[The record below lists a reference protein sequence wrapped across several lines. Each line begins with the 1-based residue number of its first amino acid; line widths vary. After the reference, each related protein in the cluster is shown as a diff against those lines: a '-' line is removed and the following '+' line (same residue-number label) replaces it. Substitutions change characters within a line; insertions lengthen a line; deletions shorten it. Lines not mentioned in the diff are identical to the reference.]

1 MKKITSRF
9 ASVLTRTL
17 TAALILN
24 LLTGC
29 SMAGS
34 QGASASQNASKSQNA
49 SESQDASA
57 SAKTDAASDAKD
69 SASDASAS
77 GAAVSGTSAD
87 SAENGISIRFSND
100 GITAANDSGL
110 SIDGTSLT
118 ITAAGTYL
126 LSGSCEDGS
135 VKVQKGTTGVVL
147 VLDGLTLSSQ
157 TTAPL
162 ICAKSTE
169 VTIEAAAGTVNTL
182 SDTEANN
189 DGSEDSNT
197 ENAVIKCKD
206 GSQVVLCGTGELIL
220 RANGKNG
227 IKSGASTETE
237 GDASLTIREL
247 TLTIDAPVNDA
258 VNAESILNVESGTLE
273 ISAGDDALHSD
284 GELNIGADGTDGPS
298 ISITSC
304 YEGLE
309 GTVVNIFSGD
319 IDLQSTDDC
328 INAANSDQPNGDFQI
343 NITGGSITASTSN
356 GDGFDSNGDL
366 IISGGSVAVWT
377 ANAADNEPLDADG
390 TVTISGGT
398 VLAAGESSGMGIHL
412 EASQPCVIF
421 SGDSSEGGGFRQ
433 TALLTNGS
441 SFSILSDDQTTLYSA
456 EAMCSASYIIFSSP
470 DLTESASCTLPPK
483 IRKQQAPHSPDPFP
497 PEWDEEAASRALEI
511 SKKLTAKGLR
521 ENVRRAILP
530 PGKGTDSSLA
540 TILPQGKTMNSPKE
554 IPQPKKEMNSPTAPK
569 PIRQLQNDRKSG
581 WNPKTRVE
589 AIVLL
594 PPLFHHYGKMPLVI
608 ITKRAA
614 AFRQLLSDIRFSIA
628 FCDSTLKLYL
638 YASYAINHQ

>member
-1 MKKITSRF
+1 MKKINDRF

-17 TAALILN
+17 AAALILN

-29 SMAGS
+29 SMSGS
-34 QGASASQNASKSQNA
+34 QGASASR
-49 SESQDASA
+49 DASGA
-57 SAKTDAASDAKD
+57 AKTDSASDAED

-77 GAAVSGTSAD
+77 GSAASGAAED
-87 SAENGISIRFSND
+87 SAKDGVSISFSND
-100 GITAANDSGL
+100 GITAADSSGL

-118 ITAAGTYL
+118 ITASGTYL

-157 TTAPL
+157 TTAPI

-189 DGSEDSNT
+189 DGSDNSNTEANNDGSDDSNT
-197 ENAVIKCKD
+197 KANNDGSDDSNTENNNADGSDSETVTTNDASTNSAAENAVIKCKD

-247 TLTIDAPVNDA
+247 TLTIDVPVNDA

-284 GELNIGADGTDGPS
+284 GELNIGVDGTDGPS

-328 INAANSDQPNGDFQI
+328 INAADSDQPNGDFQI
-343 NITGGSITASTSN
+343 NITGGKITASASD

-366 IISGGSVAVWT
+366 TISGGSVAVWT

-433 TALLTNGS
+433 TALLTKGS
-441 SFSILSDDQTTLYSA
+441 SFSILSDDQATLYSA

-470 DLTESASCTLPPK
+470 DLTESASCSLSSGDTETTSSAQSGSISTGMGGKGGFKGFGDFKGSDGQRPEGERPEGNPPSGEGNG
-483 IRKQQAPHSPDPFP
+483 QQSGGNPPSGKSNEQPEGNPTAGDGNEQPEGNPTTGDGNEQPGDPQT
-497 PEWDEEAASRALEI
+497 DQT
-511 SKKLTAKGLR
+511 TAK
-521 ENVRRAILP
+521 
-530 PGKGTDSSLA
+530 
-540 TILPQGKTMNSPKE
+540 
-554 IPQPKKEMNSPTAPK
+554 
-569 PIRQLQNDRKSG
+569 
-581 WNPKTRVE
+581 
-589 AIVLL
+589 
-594 PPLFHHYGKMPLVI
+594 
-608 ITKRAA
+608 
-614 AFRQLLSDIRFSIA
+614 
-628 FCDSTLKLYL
+628 
-638 YASYAINHQ
+638 

>member
-1 MKKITSRF
+1 MKKITGRF

-17 TAALILN
+17 TVALILN

-29 SMAGS
+29 SMSGS

-87 SAENGISIRFSND
+87 SAEDGISICFSND
-100 GITAANDSGL
+100 GITAADGSGL

-135 VKVQKGTTGVVL
+135 VKVQKGTTGVAL

-182 SDTEANN
+182 SDTEAND
-189 DGSEDSNT
+189 DGSNDSNT
-197 ENAVIKCKD
+197 KNNNAEGNDSETESGNDASNNSTAENAVIKCKD

-220 RANGKNG
+220 QANGKNG
-227 IKSGASTETE
+227 IKSGASTEAE

-328 INAANSDQPNGDFQI
+328 INAADSDQPNGDFQI
-343 NITGGSITASTSN
+343 NITGGSITASASN

-421 SGDSSEGGGFRQ
+421 SGDSSESSGFRQ

-470 DLTESASCTLPPK
+470 DLTESGSCTLSSEDTETTSSAQSGSVSTGMG
-483 IRKQQAPHSPDPFP
+483 RRGGS
-497 PEWDEEAASRALEI
+497 
-511 SKKLTAKGLR
+511 KGLGDFKNIDGQR
-521 ENVRRAILP
+521 PEGKRPEGNPPSGEGNGQQPSGNPPSGENNEQP
-530 PGKGTDSSLA
+530 EGNPTTEEGNEQPD
-540 TILPQGKTMNSPKE
+540 SPKAD
-554 IPQPKKEMNSPTAPK
+554 QTTA
-569 PIRQLQNDRKSG
+569 
-581 WNPKTRVE
+581 E
-589 AIVLL
+589 
-594 PPLFHHYGKMPLVI
+594 
-608 ITKRAA
+608 
-614 AFRQLLSDIRFSIA
+614 
-628 FCDSTLKLYL
+628 
-638 YASYAINHQ
+638 

>member
-1 MKKITSRF
+1 MKKINGRF

-29 SMAGS
+29 SMSGS
-34 QGASASQNASKSQNA
+34 QGASASQNASKPQNA

-87 SAENGISIRFSND
+87 SAEDGISIRFSND
-100 GITAANDSGL
+100 GITAADDSGL

-126 LSGSCEDGS
+126 LSGNCEDGS

-157 TTAPL
+157 TTAPM
-162 ICAKSTE
+162 ICAKNTE
-169 VTIEAAAGTVNTL
+169 VTIEAAAETVNTL

-189 DGSEDSNT
+189 DGSNDSNT
-197 ENAVIKCKD
+197 ENNNAEGNDSETESGNDASSNSTAENAVIKCKD

-220 RANGKNG
+220 QANGKNG
-227 IKSGASTETE
+227 IKSGASTETD

-309 GTVVNIFSGD
+309 GTFVNIFSGD

-328 INAANSDQPNGDFQI
+328 INAADSDQPNGDFQI

-421 SGDSSEGGGFRQ
+421 SGDSSEGGGFCQ
-433 TALLTNGS
+433 TALLTNES

-456 EAMCSASYIIFSSP
+456 EAICSASYIIFSSP
-470 DLTESASCTLPPK
+470 DLTESASCTLSSEDTETTSSA
-483 IRKQQAPHSPDPFP
+483 QSG
-497 PEWDEEAASRALEI
+497 SI
-511 SKKLTAKGLR
+511 STGMGRRGGSKGLEDFKKIDGQR
-521 ENVRRAILP
+521 PEGKRPEGNPPSGERNGQQPGGNPPSGENNEQPEGNP
-530 PGKGTDSSLA
+530 PTEEGNEQPDSSQIDQA
-540 TILPQGKTMNSPKE
+540 TSK
-554 IPQPKKEMNSPTAPK
+554 
-569 PIRQLQNDRKSG
+569 
-581 WNPKTRVE
+581 
-589 AIVLL
+589 
-594 PPLFHHYGKMPLVI
+594 
-608 ITKRAA
+608 
-614 AFRQLLSDIRFSIA
+614 
-628 FCDSTLKLYL
+628 
-638 YASYAINHQ
+638 

>member
-1 MKKITSRF
+1 MKKINDRF

-17 TAALILN
+17 AAALILN

-29 SMAGS
+29 SMSGS
-34 QGASASQNASKSQNA
+34 QGASASQ
-49 SESQDASA
+49 DASGA
-57 SAKTDAASDAKD
+57 AKTDAASDAED

-77 GAAVSGTSAD
+77 GSSAD
-87 SAENGISIRFSND
+87 SAKDGVSISFSND
-100 GITAANDSGL
+100 GITAADDSEL

-118 ITAAGTYL
+118 ITASGTYL

-157 TTAPL
+157 TTAPI

-189 DGSEDSNT
+189 DGSDDSNT
-197 ENAVIKCKD
+197 EANNDGSDDSNTENNNAEGSDSETVTTNDASTNSAAENAVIKCKD

-227 IKSGASTETE
+227 IKSGASTKTE

-284 GELNIGADGTDGPS
+284 GELNIGADETDGPS

-328 INAANSDQPNGDFQI
+328 INAADSDQPNGDFQI
-343 NITGGSITASTSN
+343 NITGGKITASASD
-356 GDGFDSNGDL
+356 GDGFDTNGDL
-366 IISGGSVAVWT
+366 TISGGSVAVWT

-421 SGDSSEGGGFRQ
+421 SGDSSEDGGFRQ
-433 TALLTNGS
+433 TALLTKES

-456 EAMCSASYIIFSSP
+456 EAMCSASYILFSSP
-470 DLTESASCTLPPK
+470 DLTESASCSLSSGDTETASSAQSGSISTGMGGRGGFGGFGDFKGFDGQRPEGERPEGNLPSGEGNG
-483 IRKQQAPHSPDPFP
+483 QQPGGNP
-497 PEWDEEAASRALEI
+497 PSGKSNEQPEGNPPAGDENEQTEGPQTDQTT
-511 SKKLTAKGLR
+511 SK
-521 ENVRRAILP
+521 
-530 PGKGTDSSLA
+530 
-540 TILPQGKTMNSPKE
+540 
-554 IPQPKKEMNSPTAPK
+554 
-569 PIRQLQNDRKSG
+569 
-581 WNPKTRVE
+581 
-589 AIVLL
+589 
-594 PPLFHHYGKMPLVI
+594 
-608 ITKRAA
+608 
-614 AFRQLLSDIRFSIA
+614 
-628 FCDSTLKLYL
+628 
-638 YASYAINHQ
+638 

>member
-1 MKKITSRF
+1 MKKTNGRF
-9 ASVLTRTL
+9 ASALTRTL
-17 TAALILN
+17 AAALILN

-29 SMAGS
+29 SMSGS
-34 QGASASQNASKSQNA
+34 QGASASQ
-49 SESQDASA
+49 D
-57 SAKTDAASDAKD
+57 
-69 SASDASAS
+69 AS
-77 GAAVSGTSAD
+77 GAAKTDSASAD
-87 SAENGISIRFSND
+87 SAKDGVSISFSND
-100 GITAANDSGL
+100 GITAADDSGL

-118 ITAAGTYL
+118 INATGTYL
-126 LSGSCEDGS
+126 LSGNCEDGS

-157 TTAPL
+157 TTAPI

-182 SDTEANN
+182 SDTETTN
-189 DGSEDSNT
+189 DASTNSAA

-220 RANGKNG
+220 QANGKNG
-227 IKSGASTETE
+227 IKSGASTGTE

-284 GELNIGADGTDGPS
+284 GELNIGADGTVGPS

-328 INAANSDQPNGDFQI
+328 INAADSDQPNGDFQI

-433 TALLTNGS
+433 TALLTKEN

-456 EAMCSASYIIFSSP
+456 EAMCNASYIIFSSP
-470 DLTESASCTLPPK
+470 DLTESASCTLSSEDTETTSSAQSGSISTGMGGKGGFGGFGDFKDFEGQRPEGERPEGNPPSGEGNG
-483 IRKQQAPHSPDPFP
+483 QQPGGNP
-497 PEWDEEAASRALEI
+497 PSGKSNEQPEGNPPAGDGNEQPEGPQTDQT
-511 SKKLTAKGLR
+511 TAK
-521 ENVRRAILP
+521 
-530 PGKGTDSSLA
+530 
-540 TILPQGKTMNSPKE
+540 
-554 IPQPKKEMNSPTAPK
+554 
-569 PIRQLQNDRKSG
+569 
-581 WNPKTRVE
+581 
-589 AIVLL
+589 
-594 PPLFHHYGKMPLVI
+594 
-608 ITKRAA
+608 
-614 AFRQLLSDIRFSIA
+614 
-628 FCDSTLKLYL
+628 
-638 YASYAINHQ
+638 

>member
-1 MKKITSRF
+1 MKKINGRF

-29 SMAGS
+29 SMSGS
-34 QGASASQNASKSQNA
+34 QGASASQNA

-69 SASDASAS
+69 SASDVSAS
-77 GAAVSGTSAD
+77 GAAVSGISAD

-100 GITAANDSGL
+100 GITAADDSGL

-135 VKVQKGTTGVVL
+135 VKVQKGTTGVAL

-169 VTIEAAAGTVNTL
+169 VTIEAAAETVNTL

-189 DGSEDSNT
+189 DGSNDSNT
-197 ENAVIKCKD
+197 ENNNAEGNDSETESGNDASSNSTAENAVIKCND

-220 RANGKNG
+220 QANGKNG

-309 GTVVNIFSGD
+309 GTIVNIFSGD

-328 INAANSDQPNGDFQI
+328 INAADSNQPNGDFQI

-421 SGDSSEGGGFRQ
+421 SGDSSEGGGFRP

-456 EAMCSASYIIFSSP
+456 EAICSASYIIFSSP
-470 DLTESASCTLPPK
+470 DLTESGSCTLSSEDTETTSSAQSGSVSTGM
-483 IRKQQAPHSPDPFP
+483 RG
-497 PEWDEEAASRALEI
+497 RGG
-511 SKKLTAKGLR
+511 TKGLEDFKKIDGQR
-521 ENVRRAILP
+521 PEGKRPEGNPPSGERNGQQPGGNPPSGENNEQPEGNP
-530 PGKGTDSSLA
+530 PTEEGNEQPDS
-540 TILPQGKTMNSPKE
+540 P
-554 IPQPKKEMNSPTAPK
+554 
-569 PIRQLQNDRKSG
+569 
-581 WNPKTRVE
+581 
-589 AIVLL
+589 
-594 PPLFHHYGKMPLVI
+594 
-608 ITKRAA
+608 
-614 AFRQLLSDIRFSIA
+614 
-628 FCDSTLKLYL
+628 
-638 YASYAINHQ
+638 

>member
-1 MKKITSRF
+1 MKKINDRF
-9 ASVLTRTL
+9 ASVLTWTL
-17 TAALILN
+17 AAALILN

-29 SMAGS
+29 SMSGS
-34 QGASASQNASKSQNA
+34 QGASASQ
-49 SESQDASA
+49 DASGA
-57 SAKTDAASDAKD
+57 AKTDAASDAEG

-77 GAAVSGTSAD
+77 GSAASGSAAD
-87 SAENGISIRFSND
+87 SAKDGVSISFSND
-100 GITAANDSGL
+100 GITAADSSGL

-157 TTAPL
+157 TTAPI

-189 DGSEDSNT
+189 DGSDDSNT
-197 ENAVIKCKD
+197 EANNDGSDNSNTENNNAEGSDSETVTTNDASSNSAAENAVVKCKD

-220 RANGKNG
+220 QANGKNG

-328 INAANSDQPNGDFQI
+328 INAADSDQPNGDFQI
-343 NITGGSITASTSN
+343 NITGGSITASASD

-366 IISGGSVAVWT
+366 TISGGSVAVWT

-433 TALLTNGS
+433 TALLTKESN
-441 SFSILSDDQTTLYSA
+441 FSILSDDQTTLYSS

-470 DLTESASCTLPPK
+470 DLTESASCSL
-483 IRKQQAPHSPDPFP
+483 S
-497 PEWDEEAASRALEI
+497 SRDTETTSSAQSGSI
-511 SKKLTAKGLR
+511 STGMG
-521 ENVRRAILP
+521 
-530 PGKGTDSSLA
+530 GKGGFGGFGDFKGFDGQRPEGERPEGNPPSGEGNGQQPGGNPPSGKSNEQPGGNPPSEESNEQPEGNLPSEESNEQPGGSQTDQTTS
-540 TILPQGKTMNSPKE
+540 K
-554 IPQPKKEMNSPTAPK
+554 
-569 PIRQLQNDRKSG
+569 
-581 WNPKTRVE
+581 
-589 AIVLL
+589 
-594 PPLFHHYGKMPLVI
+594 
-608 ITKRAA
+608 
-614 AFRQLLSDIRFSIA
+614 
-628 FCDSTLKLYL
+628 
-638 YASYAINHQ
+638 

>member
-1 MKKITSRF
+1 MKKINGRF

-29 SMAGS
+29 SMSGS
-34 QGASASQNASKSQNA
+34 QGTSASQNASESQNV

-77 GAAVSGTSAD
+77 GAAVSGASAD
-87 SAENGISIRFSND
+87 SAKDGVSIRFSND
-100 GITAANDSGL
+100 GITAAGDSGL

-147 VLDGLTLSSQ
+147 MLDGLTLSSQ

-169 VTIEAAAGTVNTL
+169 VTIEAAAGTINML

-220 RANGKNG
+220 QANGKNG

-328 INAANSDQPNGDFQI
+328 INAADSDQPNGDFQI

-470 DLTESASCTLPPK
+470 DLTESGSCTLSSEDTETTSSAQSGSISTGMGRRGGSKGFGDFKNIDGQRPEGKRPEGNPPSGE
-483 IRKQQAPHSPDPFP
+483 RNGQQPGGNP
-497 PEWDEEAASRALEI
+497 PSGENNEQPEGNPPTEEGNEQ
-511 SKKLTAKGLR
+511 
-521 ENVRRAILP
+521 P
-530 PGKGTDSSLA
+530 DSSQIDQA
-540 TILPQGKTMNSPKE
+540 TSK
-554 IPQPKKEMNSPTAPK
+554 
-569 PIRQLQNDRKSG
+569 
-581 WNPKTRVE
+581 
-589 AIVLL
+589 
-594 PPLFHHYGKMPLVI
+594 
-608 ITKRAA
+608 
-614 AFRQLLSDIRFSIA
+614 
-628 FCDSTLKLYL
+628 
-638 YASYAINHQ
+638 

>member
-1 MKKITSRF
+1 MKKINGRF

-29 SMAGS
+29 SMSGS
-34 QGASASQNASKSQNA
+34 QGASASQNAS
-49 SESQDASA
+49 ESQDASGA
-57 SAKTDAASDAKD
+57 AKTYSASDAKD

-87 SAENGISIRFSND
+87 SAEDGISIRFSND
-100 GITAANDSGL
+100 GITAADDSGL

-135 VKVQKGTTGVVL
+135 VKVQKGTTDVAL

-182 SDTEANN
+182 SDTAANN

-220 RANGKNG
+220 QANGKNG

-309 GTVVNIFSGD
+309 GTIVNIFSGD

-328 INAANSDQPNGDFQI
+328 INAADSDQPNGDFQI

-366 IISGGSVAVWT
+366 IISGGCVAVWT

-390 TVTISGGT
+390 AVTISGGT

-421 SGDSSEGGGFRQ
+421 SGDSSESGGFRQ

-470 DLTESASCTLPPK
+470 DLTESGSCTLSSEDTETTSSAQSGSISTGMGRRGGSKSLEDFKKIDGQRPEGERPEGNPPSGE
-483 IRKQQAPHSPDPFP
+483 RNGQQPGGNPPSGENNEQSEGNPPTEEGNEQPD
-497 PEWDEEAASRALEI
+497 
-511 SKKLTAKGLR
+511 
-521 ENVRRAILP
+521 
-530 PGKGTDSSLA
+530 
-540 TILPQGKTMNSPKE
+540 SPKTD
-554 IPQPKKEMNSPTAPK
+554 QTTA
-569 PIRQLQNDRKSG
+569 
-581 WNPKTRVE
+581 E
-589 AIVLL
+589 
-594 PPLFHHYGKMPLVI
+594 
-608 ITKRAA
+608 
-614 AFRQLLSDIRFSIA
+614 
-628 FCDSTLKLYL
+628 
-638 YASYAINHQ
+638 

>member
-1 MKKITSRF
+1 MKKINDRF

-29 SMAGS
+29 SMSGS
-34 QGASASQNASKSQNA
+34 QGTSASQNA
-49 SESQDASA
+49 SESQNASA
-57 SAKTDAASDAKD
+57 SAKTDADSDAKD

-87 SAENGISIRFSND
+87 SAGNGISIRFSND
-100 GITAANDSGL
+100 GITAADDSGL

-118 ITAAGTYL
+118 INATGTYL
-126 LSGSCEDGS
+126 LSGNCEDGS
-135 VKVQKGTTGVVL
+135 VKVQKGTTGVAL

-189 DGSEDSNT
+189 DGSNDSNT
-197 ENAVIKCKD
+197 ENNNAEGNDSETESGNDASSNSTAENAVIKCKD
-206 GSQVVLCGTGELIL
+206 GSQVVLCGTGGLIL
-220 RANGKNG
+220 QANGKNG
-227 IKSGASTETE
+227 IKSGASTGTE

-298 ISITSC
+298 ISFTSC

-328 INAANSDQPNGDFQI
+328 INAADSDQPNGDFQI
-343 NITGGSITASTSN
+343 NITGGSITASASN

-421 SGDSSEGGGFRQ
+421 SGDSSESGGFRQ

-470 DLTESASCTLPPK
+470 DLTESASCTLSSEDTETTSSA
-483 IRKQQAPHSPDPFP
+483 QSG
-497 PEWDEEAASRALEI
+497 SI
-511 SKKLTAKGLR
+511 STGMGRRGGSKGLGDFKNIEGQR
-521 ENVRRAILP
+521 PEGERPEGNPPSGKRNGQQPGGNPPSGENNEQPEGNP
-530 PGKGTDSSLA
+530 PTEEGNEQPDSSQTDQA
-540 TILPQGKTMNSPKE
+540 TSK
-554 IPQPKKEMNSPTAPK
+554 
-569 PIRQLQNDRKSG
+569 
-581 WNPKTRVE
+581 
-589 AIVLL
+589 
-594 PPLFHHYGKMPLVI
+594 
-608 ITKRAA
+608 
-614 AFRQLLSDIRFSIA
+614 
-628 FCDSTLKLYL
+628 
-638 YASYAINHQ
+638 

>member
-1 MKKITSRF
+1 MKKINGKF
-9 ASVLTRTL
+9 ASALPRVLTSV
-17 TAALILN
+17 LILN

-29 SMAGS
+29 SMSGS
-34 QGASASQNASKSQNA
+34 QGASASQDA
-49 SESQDASA
+49 SESQNASA
-57 SAKTDAASDAKD
+57 SAKTDS
-69 SASDASAS
+69 S
-77 GAAVSGTSAD
+77 SAD
-87 SAENGISIRFSND
+87 SAKDGVSISFSND
-100 GITAANDSGL
+100 GITAADSPGL

-118 ITAAGTYL
+118 ITASGTYL

-135 VKVQKGTTGVVL
+135 VKVQKGTTGVVF

-157 TTAPL
+157 TTAPI

-169 VTIEAAAGTVNTL
+169 VTIEAAAGTINTL

-189 DGSEDSNT
+189 DGSDDSNT
-197 ENAVIKCKD
+197 ESNNDGSDDSNTENNNAEGSDSETVTTNDASSNSAAENAVIKCKD

-309 GTVVNIFSGD
+309 GTVVNIFSGN

-328 INAANSDQPNGDFQI
+328 INAADSDQPNGDFQI
-343 NITGGSITASTSN
+343 NITGGKITASASD

-366 IISGGSVAVWT
+366 TISGGSVAVWT

-433 TALLTNGS
+433 TALLTKEN

-470 DLTESASCTLPPK
+470 DLTESASCSLSSGDTETTSSA
-483 IRKQQAPHSPDPFP
+483 QSG
-497 PEWDEEAASRALEI
+497 SI
-511 SKKLTAKGLR
+511 STGMG
-521 ENVRRAILP
+521 
-530 PGKGTDSSLA
+530 GKGGFGGFGDFKGFDGQR
-540 TILPQGKTMNSPKE
+540 PEGERPEGNP
-554 IPQPKKEMNSPTAPK
+554 P
-569 PIRQLQNDRKSG
+569 SG
-581 WNPKTRVE
+581 EGN
-589 AIVLL
+589 
-594 PPLFHHYGKMPLVI
+594 G
-608 ITKRAA
+608 
-614 AFRQLLSDIRFSIA
+614 
-628 FCDSTLKLYL
+628 
-638 YASYAINHQ
+638 

>member
-1 MKKITSRF
+1 MKKITGRF

-29 SMAGS
+29 SMSGS
-34 QGASASQNASKSQNA
+34 QGASASQNASESQNA
-49 SESQDASA
+49 ST

-69 SASDASAS
+69 SASDVSAS

-100 GITAANDSGL
+100 GITAADDSGL

-157 TTAPL
+157 TTAPM

-189 DGSEDSNT
+189 DGSNDSNT
-197 ENAVIKCKD
+197 GNNNAEGNDSETESGNDASSNSTAENAVIKCKD

-220 RANGKNG
+220 QANGKNG
-227 IKSGASTETE
+227 IKSGASTGTE

-258 VNAESILNVESGTLE
+258 VNAESILNVENGTLE

-309 GTVVNIFSGD
+309 GTIVNIFSGD

-328 INAANSDQPNGDFQI
+328 INAADSDQPNGDFQI
-343 NITGGSITASTSN
+343 NITGGSITASASN

-433 TALLTNGS
+433 TALLANGS

-456 EAMCSASYIIFSSP
+456 EAICSASYIIFSSP
-470 DLTESASCTLPPK
+470 DLTESGNCTLSSEDTETTSSA
-483 IRKQQAPHSPDPFP
+483 QSG
-497 PEWDEEAASRALEI
+497 SI
-511 SKKLTAKGLR
+511 STGMGRRGGSKGLEDFKKIDGQR
-521 ENVRRAILP
+521 PEGKRSEDNPPSGERNGQQPGGNPPSGENNEQPEGNP
-530 PGKGTDSSLA
+530 PTEEGNEQPDSSQIDQA
-540 TILPQGKTMNSPKE
+540 TSK
-554 IPQPKKEMNSPTAPK
+554 
-569 PIRQLQNDRKSG
+569 
-581 WNPKTRVE
+581 
-589 AIVLL
+589 
-594 PPLFHHYGKMPLVI
+594 
-608 ITKRAA
+608 
-614 AFRQLLSDIRFSIA
+614 
-628 FCDSTLKLYL
+628 
-638 YASYAINHQ
+638 

>member
-1 MKKITSRF
+1 MKKINGRF

-29 SMAGS
+29 SMSGS

-87 SAENGISIRFSND
+87 SAEDGISIRFSND
-100 GITAANDSGL
+100 GITAADDSGL

-126 LSGSCEDGS
+126 LSGNCEDGN
-135 VKVQKGTTGVVL
+135 VKVQNGTTGVAL

-169 VTIEAAAGTVNTL
+169 VTIEAAAGTINML
-182 SDTEANN
+182 SDTAANN

-220 RANGKNG
+220 QANGRNG

-273 ISAGDDALHSD
+273 IFAGDDALHSD

-328 INAANSDQPNGDFQI
+328 INAADSNQPNGDFQI

-421 SGDSSEGGGFRQ
+421 SGDSSESGGFHQ

-456 EAMCSASYIIFSSP
+456 EAICSASYIIFSSP
-470 DLTESASCTLPPK
+470 DLTESGSCMLSSEDTETTSSAQSGSISTGMGRRGGSRGLGDFKNIDGQRPEGKRPEGNPPSGENSE
-483 IRKQQAPHSPDPFP
+483 QPEGNPPTEEGNEQPD
-497 PEWDEEAASRALEI
+497 
-511 SKKLTAKGLR
+511 
-521 ENVRRAILP
+521 
-530 PGKGTDSSLA
+530 
-540 TILPQGKTMNSPKE
+540 SPKTD
-554 IPQPKKEMNSPTAPK
+554 QTTSK
-569 PIRQLQNDRKSG
+569 
-581 WNPKTRVE
+581 
-589 AIVLL
+589 
-594 PPLFHHYGKMPLVI
+594 
-608 ITKRAA
+608 
-614 AFRQLLSDIRFSIA
+614 
-628 FCDSTLKLYL
+628 
-638 YASYAINHQ
+638 

>member
-1 MKKITSRF
+1 MKTINGRF

-29 SMAGS
+29 SMSGS
-34 QGASASQNASKSQNA
+34 QGASASQNASGSQNA

-87 SAENGISIRFSND
+87 SAEDGISIRFSND
-100 GITAANDSGL
+100 GITAADDSGL

-135 VKVQKGTTGVVL
+135 VKVQKGTTGVAL

-189 DGSEDSNT
+189 DGSNDSNT
-197 ENAVIKCKD
+197 ENNNAGGNDSETGNDASSNSTAENAVIKCKD
-206 GSQVVLCGTGELIL
+206 GSQVVLCGTGELVL
-220 RANGKNG
+220 QANGRNG
-227 IKSGASTETE
+227 IKSGASTGTE

-328 INAANSDQPNGDFQI
+328 INAADSDQPNGDFQI
-343 NITGGSITASTSN
+343 NITGGSITASAST

-377 ANAADNEPLDADG
+377 ANAADNEPLDADD

-421 SGDSSEGGGFRQ
+421 SGDSSESDGFRQ

-456 EAMCSASYIIFSSP
+456 EAICSASYIIFSSP
-470 DLTESASCTLPPK
+470 DLTESASCTLSSEDTETTSSA
-483 IRKQQAPHSPDPFP
+483 QSG
-497 PEWDEEAASRALEI
+497 SI
-511 SKKLTAKGLR
+511 STGMGRRGGSKVLGNFKK
-521 ENVRRAILP
+521 N
-530 PGKGTDSSLA
+530 
-540 TILPQGKTMNSPKE
+540 
-554 IPQPKKEMNSPTAPK
+554 
-569 PIRQLQNDRKSG
+569 
-581 WNPKTRVE
+581 
-589 AIVLL
+589 
-594 PPLFHHYGKMPLVI
+594 
-608 ITKRAA
+608 
-614 AFRQLLSDIRFSIA
+614 
-628 FCDSTLKLYL
+628 
-638 YASYAINHQ
+638 

>member
-1 MKKITSRF
+1 MKKINGRF

-29 SMAGS
+29 SMSGS
-34 QGASASQNASKSQNA
+34 QGTSASQNASGSQNA

-69 SASDASAS
+69 SASDSSAS

-87 SAENGISIRFSND
+87 SAEDGISIRFSND
-100 GITAANDSGL
+100 GITAADDSGL

-118 ITAAGTYL
+118 ITAAGAYL

-157 TTAPL
+157 TTAPM

-169 VTIEAAAGTVNTL
+169 VTIEAAAGTINML

-220 RANGKNG
+220 QANGRNG
-227 IKSGASTETE
+227 IKSGASTGTE

-258 VNAESILNVESGTLE
+258 VNAEAILNVESGTLE

-328 INAANSDQPNGDFQI
+328 INAADSDQPNGDFQI

-398 VLAAGESSGMGIHL
+398 VLAAGESSGTGIHL
-412 EASQPCVIF
+412 DASQPCVIF

-456 EAMCSASYIIFSSP
+456 EAICSASYIIFSSP
-470 DLTESASCTLPPK
+470 DLTESASCTLSSEDTETTSSA
-483 IRKQQAPHSPDPFP
+483 QSG
-497 PEWDEEAASRALEI
+497 SI
-511 SKKLTAKGLR
+511 STGMRRRGGSKGLEDFKKIDGQR
-521 ENVRRAILP
+521 PEGKRSEGNPPSGERNGQQPGGNPPSGENNEQPEGNP
-530 PGKGTDSSLA
+530 PTEEGNEQPDSSQIDQA
-540 TILPQGKTMNSPKE
+540 TSK
-554 IPQPKKEMNSPTAPK
+554 
-569 PIRQLQNDRKSG
+569 
-581 WNPKTRVE
+581 
-589 AIVLL
+589 
-594 PPLFHHYGKMPLVI
+594 
-608 ITKRAA
+608 
-614 AFRQLLSDIRFSIA
+614 
-628 FCDSTLKLYL
+628 
-638 YASYAINHQ
+638 

>member
-1 MKKITSRF
+1 MKKINGRF

-29 SMAGS
+29 SMSGS
-34 QGASASQNASKSQNA
+34 QGASASQNAS
-49 SESQDASA
+49 ESQDASGA
-57 SAKTDAASDAKD
+57 AKTYSASDAKD

-77 GAAVSGTSAD
+77 GAAVSGASAD
-87 SAENGISIRFSND
+87 SAEDGISIRFTND
-100 GITAANDSGL
+100 GITAAGDSGL

-157 TTAPL
+157 TTAPM

-220 RANGKNG
+220 QANGKNG

-298 ISITSC
+298 ISVTSC

-319 IDLQSTDDC
+319 IDLHSTDDC
-328 INAANSDQPNGDFQI
+328 INAADSDQPNGDFQI

-456 EAMCSASYIIFSSP
+456 EAICSASYIIFSSP
-470 DLTESASCTLPPK
+470 DLTESASCTLSSEDTETTSSAQSGSISTGMGRRGGSKDLEDFKKIDGQRPEGKRSEGNPPSGE
-483 IRKQQAPHSPDPFP
+483 RNGQQPGGNP
-497 PEWDEEAASRALEI
+497 PSGENNEQPEGNPPTEEGNEQ
-511 SKKLTAKGLR
+511 
-521 ENVRRAILP
+521 P
-530 PGKGTDSSLA
+530 DSSQIDQA
-540 TILPQGKTMNSPKE
+540 TSK
-554 IPQPKKEMNSPTAPK
+554 
-569 PIRQLQNDRKSG
+569 
-581 WNPKTRVE
+581 
-589 AIVLL
+589 
-594 PPLFHHYGKMPLVI
+594 
-608 ITKRAA
+608 
-614 AFRQLLSDIRFSIA
+614 
-628 FCDSTLKLYL
+628 
-638 YASYAINHQ
+638 

>member
-1 MKKITSRF
+1 MKKTNGRF

-17 TAALILN
+17 TATLILN

-29 SMAGS
+29 SMSGS
-34 QGASASQNASKSQNA
+34 QGASASQDA
-49 SESQDASA
+49 SEFQNASA

-69 SASDASAS
+69 SDSNASA
-77 GAAVSGTSAD
+77 SGTSAD
-87 SAENGISIRFSND
+87 SAKDGVSISFSND
-100 GITAANDSGL
+100 GITAADSPGL

-157 TTAPL
+157 TTAPI

-182 SDTEANN
+182 SDTETTN
-189 DGSEDSNT
+189 DASSNSAAK
-197 ENAVIKCKD
+197 NAVIKCKD

-284 GELNIGADGTDGPS
+284 GELNIGAEGTDGPS
-298 ISITSC
+298 ISIASC
-304 YEGLE
+304 HEGLE

-328 INAANSDQPNGDFQI
+328 INSANSDQPNEDFQI
-343 NITGGSITASTSN
+343 NITGGKITASASD

-366 IISGGSVAVWT
+366 TISGGSVAVWT

-433 TALLTNGS
+433 TALLTKES

-456 EAMCSASYIIFSSP
+456 EAMCNASYIIFSSP
-470 DLTESASCTLPPK
+470 DLTESASCSLSSGDTETTSSAQSGSISTGMGGKGGFGGFGDFKGFDGQRPEGERPEGNPPSGEGNGQK
-483 IRKQQAPHSPDPFP
+483 PGSNP
-497 PEWDEEAASRALEI
+497 PSGKSNEQPEGNPPTGDGNEQPGGPQTDQT
-511 SKKLTAKGLR
+511 TAK
-521 ENVRRAILP
+521 
-530 PGKGTDSSLA
+530 
-540 TILPQGKTMNSPKE
+540 
-554 IPQPKKEMNSPTAPK
+554 
-569 PIRQLQNDRKSG
+569 
-581 WNPKTRVE
+581 
-589 AIVLL
+589 
-594 PPLFHHYGKMPLVI
+594 
-608 ITKRAA
+608 
-614 AFRQLLSDIRFSIA
+614 
-628 FCDSTLKLYL
+628 
-638 YASYAINHQ
+638 

>member
-1 MKKITSRF
+1 MKKINDRF

-29 SMAGS
+29 SMSGS
-34 QGASASQNASKSQNA
+34 QGASASQNASKPQNA

-69 SASDASAS
+69 SASDVSAS

-87 SAENGISIRFSND
+87 FAEDGISIRFSNA

-135 VKVQKGTTGVVL
+135 VKVQKGTTGVAL

-197 ENAVIKCKD
+197 ENNNAEGNDFETESSNDASSNSTAENAVIKCKD

-220 RANGKNG
+220 QANGKNG

-309 GTVVNIFSGD
+309 GTIVNIFSGD

-328 INAANSDQPNGDFQI
+328 INAADSDQPNGDFQI

-366 IISGGSVAVWT
+366 IISGGCVAVWT

-421 SGDSSEGGGFRQ
+421 SGDSSESGGFRQ

-456 EAMCSASYIIFSSP
+456 EAICNASYIIFSSP
-470 DLTESASCTLPPK
+470 DLTESASCTLSSK
-483 IRKQQAPHSPDPFP
+483 DTETTSSAQSG
-497 PEWDEEAASRALEI
+497 SI
-511 SKKLTAKGLR
+511 STGMGRRGGSKGLGDFKKIDGQR
-521 ENVRRAILP
+521 LEGKRSEGNPPSGERNGQQPGGNPPSGENNEQPEGNP
-530 PGKGTDSSLA
+530 PTEEGNEQPNSFQIDQA
-540 TILPQGKTMNSPKE
+540 TSK
-554 IPQPKKEMNSPTAPK
+554 
-569 PIRQLQNDRKSG
+569 
-581 WNPKTRVE
+581 
-589 AIVLL
+589 
-594 PPLFHHYGKMPLVI
+594 
-608 ITKRAA
+608 
-614 AFRQLLSDIRFSIA
+614 
-628 FCDSTLKLYL
+628 
-638 YASYAINHQ
+638 

>member
-1 MKKITSRF
+1 MKKINDRF

-29 SMAGS
+29 SMSGS
-34 QGASASQNASKSQNA
+34 QGASASQNAFESQNA

-69 SASDASAS
+69 SASDVSAS
-77 GAAVSGTSAD
+77 VAAVSGTSAD
-87 SAENGISIRFSND
+87 SAEDGISIRFSND
-100 GITAANDSGL
+100 GITAADDSGL

-118 ITAAGTYL
+118 ITATGTYL

-135 VKVQKGTTGVVL
+135 VKVQKGTTGVVI

-157 TTAPL
+157 TTTPL
-162 ICAKSTE
+162 ICAKNTE

-189 DGSEDSNT
+189 GGSEDSNT

-220 RANGKNG
+220 QANGRNG

-284 GELNIGADGTDGPS
+284 GELNIGVDGTDGPS

-328 INAANSDQPNGDFQI
+328 INAADSDQPNGDFQI

-366 IISGGSVAVWT
+366 IISEGSVAVWT

-456 EAMCSASYIIFSSP
+456 EAICSASYIIFSSP
-470 DLTESASCTLPPK
+470 DLTESGSCTLSSEDTETTSSA
-483 IRKQQAPHSPDPFP
+483 QSG
-497 PEWDEEAASRALEI
+497 SI
-511 SKKLTAKGLR
+511 STGMGRRGGSKGLEDFKKIDGQR
-521 ENVRRAILP
+521 PEGKRPEGNPPSGERNGQQPGGNPPSGENNEQPEGNP
-530 PGKGTDSSLA
+530 PTEEGNEQPDSSQIDQA
-540 TILPQGKTMNSPKE
+540 TAE
-554 IPQPKKEMNSPTAPK
+554 
-569 PIRQLQNDRKSG
+569 
-581 WNPKTRVE
+581 
-589 AIVLL
+589 
-594 PPLFHHYGKMPLVI
+594 
-608 ITKRAA
+608 
-614 AFRQLLSDIRFSIA
+614 
-628 FCDSTLKLYL
+628 
-638 YASYAINHQ
+638 

>member
-1 MKKITSRF
+1 MKKINGKF
-9 ASVLTRTL
+9 ASALPRMLTSV
-17 TAALILN
+17 LILN

-29 SMAGS
+29 SMSGS
-34 QGASASQNASKSQNA
+34 QGASASQDA
-49 SESQDASA
+49 SESQNASA
-57 SAKTDAASDAKD
+57 SAKTD
-69 SASDASAS
+69 SA
-77 GAAVSGTSAD
+77 SAD
-87 SAENGISIRFSND
+87 SAKDGVNISFSND
-100 GITAANDSGL
+100 GITVVDSPGL

-118 ITAAGTYL
+118 ITASGTYL

-157 TTAPL
+157 TTAPI

-189 DGSEDSNT
+189 DASSNSVA

-247 TLTIDAPVNDA
+247 ALTIDAPVNDA

-298 ISITSC
+298 ISIASC

-319 IDLQSTDDC
+319 IDLQSIDDC
-328 INAANSDQPNGDFQI
+328 INAANSDQPNEDFQI
-343 NITGGSITASTSN
+343 NITGGKITASASD

-366 IISGGSVAVWT
+366 TISGGSVAVWT

-421 SGDSSEGGGFRQ
+421 GGDSSEGGFFRQ
-433 TALLTNGS
+433 TALLTKES
-441 SFSILSDDQTTLYSA
+441 SFSILADDQTTLYSA

-470 DLTESASCTLPPK
+470 DLTESASCSLSSGDTETTSSA
-483 IRKQQAPHSPDPFP
+483 QSG
-497 PEWDEEAASRALEI
+497 SI
-511 SKKLTAKGLR
+511 STGSG
-521 ENVRRAILP
+521 
-530 PGKGTDSSLA
+530 GKGDFGGFGDFKGFDGQRPVGERPEGNPPSGEGNRQQPGGNPPSGKSNEQPEGNPPTGDGNEQPGDPQTD
-540 TILPQGKTMNSPKE
+540 Q
-554 IPQPKKEMNSPTAPK
+554 TASK
-569 PIRQLQNDRKSG
+569 
-581 WNPKTRVE
+581 
-589 AIVLL
+589 
-594 PPLFHHYGKMPLVI
+594 
-608 ITKRAA
+608 
-614 AFRQLLSDIRFSIA
+614 
-628 FCDSTLKLYL
+628 
-638 YASYAINHQ
+638 

>member
-1 MKKITSRF
+1 MKKINGRF
-9 ASVLTRTL
+9 ASLLTRTL

-29 SMAGS
+29 SMSGS
-34 QGASASQNASKSQNA
+34 QGASASQNA

-57 SAKTDAASDAKD
+57 SAKTDSASDAKD

-100 GITAANDSGL
+100 GITAAGDSGL

-135 VKVQKGTTGVVL
+135 VKVQKGTTGVAL

-157 TTAPL
+157 TTAP
-162 ICAKSTE
+162 IMCAKSTE

-189 DGSEDSNT
+189 DGSNDSNT
-197 ENAVIKCKD
+197 ENNNAEGNDPETESGNDASSNSTAENAVIKCKD

-220 RANGKNG
+220 QANGKNG

-247 TLTIDAPVNDA
+247 TLTINAPVNDA
-258 VNAESILNVESGTLE
+258 VNAESILNVESGALE

-328 INAANSDQPNGDFQI
+328 INAADSDQPNGDFQI

-456 EAMCSASYIIFSSP
+456 EAICSASYIIFSSP
-470 DLTESASCTLPPK
+470 DLTESGNCTLSSEDTETTSSAQSGSISTGMGRRGGSRGLEDFKKIDGQRPEGERPEGNPPSGE
-483 IRKQQAPHSPDPFP
+483 RNGQQPGGNP
-497 PEWDEEAASRALEI
+497 PSGENNEQPEGNPPTEEGNEQ
-511 SKKLTAKGLR
+511 
-521 ENVRRAILP
+521 P
-530 PGKGTDSSLA
+530 DSSQIDQA
-540 TILPQGKTMNSPKE
+540 TSK
-554 IPQPKKEMNSPTAPK
+554 
-569 PIRQLQNDRKSG
+569 
-581 WNPKTRVE
+581 
-589 AIVLL
+589 
-594 PPLFHHYGKMPLVI
+594 
-608 ITKRAA
+608 
-614 AFRQLLSDIRFSIA
+614 
-628 FCDSTLKLYL
+628 
-638 YASYAINHQ
+638 

>member
-1 MKKITSRF
+1 MKKITGRF

-29 SMAGS
+29 SMSGS
-34 QGASASQNASKSQNA
+34 QGASASQNASEFQNA

-77 GAAVSGTSAD
+77 GAAVSGASAD
-87 SAENGISIRFSND
+87 SAKDGVSIRFSND
-100 GITAANDSGL
+100 GITAADDSGL

-135 VKVQKGTTGVVL
+135 VKVQKGTTGVAL

-169 VTIEAAAGTVNTL
+169 VTIEAAAGTINML

-197 ENAVIKCKD
+197 ENNNAEGNDSETESGNDASSNSTAENAVIKCKD

-220 RANGKNG
+220 QANGRNG

-247 TLTIDAPVNDA
+247 TLTIDALVNDA
-258 VNAESILNVESGTLE
+258 VNAESILNVESGALE

-328 INAANSDQPNGDFQI
+328 INAADSDQPNGDFQI
-343 NITGGSITASTSN
+343 NITGGSITASASN

-412 EASQPCVIF
+412 EASQPCAIF

-456 EAMCSASYIIFSSP
+456 EAICSASYIIFSSP
-470 DLTESASCTLPPK
+470 DLTESASCTLSSEDTETTSSAQSGSFSTGMG
-483 IRKQQAPHSPDPFP
+483 RRDGS
-497 PEWDEEAASRALEI
+497 
-511 SKKLTAKGLR
+511 KGLEDFKKIDGQR
-521 ENVRRAILP
+521 PERKRSEGNPPSGERNGQQPGGNPPSGENNEQPEGNP
-530 PGKGTDSSLA
+530 PTEEGNEQPDSSQIDQA
-540 TILPQGKTMNSPKE
+540 TSK
-554 IPQPKKEMNSPTAPK
+554 
-569 PIRQLQNDRKSG
+569 
-581 WNPKTRVE
+581 
-589 AIVLL
+589 
-594 PPLFHHYGKMPLVI
+594 
-608 ITKRAA
+608 
-614 AFRQLLSDIRFSIA
+614 
-628 FCDSTLKLYL
+628 
-638 YASYAINHQ
+638 

>member
-1 MKKITSRF
+1 MKKINSRLTNGSPANGRF
-9 ASVLTRTL
+9 APVLIRTL

-29 SMAGS
+29 SMSGS
-34 QGASASQNASKSQNA
+34 QGASASQNA

-57 SAKTDAASDAKD
+57 S
-69 SASDASAS
+69 
-77 GAAVSGTSAD
+77 GAAVSGASAD
-87 SAENGISIRFSND
+87 SAEDGISIRFTND
-100 GITAANDSGL
+100 GITAAGDSGL

-135 VKVQKGTTGVVL
+135 VKVQKSATGVVL

-157 TTAPL
+157 TTAPM

-189 DGSEDSNT
+189 DGSNDSNT
-197 ENAVIKCKD
+197 ENNNAEGDDSETESGNDASSNSTAENAVIKYKD
-206 GSQVVLCGTGELIL
+206 GSQVALCGTGELIL
-220 RANGKNG
+220 QANGKNG

-319 IDLQSTDDC
+319 IDLQSTYDC
-328 INAANSDQPNGDFQI
+328 INAADSNQPNGDFQI

-421 SGDSSEGGGFRQ
+421 SGASSESGGFRQ

-456 EAMCSASYIIFSSP
+456 EAMCSVSYIIFSSP
-470 DLTESASCTLPPK
+470 DLTESGSCTLSSEDTETTSSA
-483 IRKQQAPHSPDPFP
+483 QSG
-497 PEWDEEAASRALEI
+497 SI
-511 SKKLTAKGLR
+511 STGMGRRGGSKGLEDFKKIDGQR
-521 ENVRRAILP
+521 PERKRPEGNPPSGERNGQQPGGNPPSGENNEQPEGNP
-530 PGKGTDSSLA
+530 PTEEGNEQPDSSQIDQA
-540 TILPQGKTMNSPKE
+540 TSK
-554 IPQPKKEMNSPTAPK
+554 
-569 PIRQLQNDRKSG
+569 
-581 WNPKTRVE
+581 
-589 AIVLL
+589 
-594 PPLFHHYGKMPLVI
+594 
-608 ITKRAA
+608 
-614 AFRQLLSDIRFSIA
+614 
-628 FCDSTLKLYL
+628 
-638 YASYAINHQ
+638 

>member
-1 MKKITSRF
+1 MKKINGRF

-29 SMAGS
+29 SMSGS
-34 QGASASQNASKSQNA
+34 QGASASQNASKPQNA

-57 SAKTDAASDAKD
+57 SAKTDSASDAKD

-77 GAAVSGTSAD
+77 RAAVSGTSAD
-87 SAENGISIRFSND
+87 SAEDGISIRFSND
-100 GITAANDSGL
+100 GITTADDSGL

-126 LSGSCEDGS
+126 LSGNCEDGS

-147 VLDGLTLSSQ
+147 ALDGLTLSSQ

-169 VTIEAAAGTVNTL
+169 VTIEAAAGTINML

-189 DGSEDSNT
+189 DGSNDSNT
-197 ENAVIKCKD
+197 ENNNAEDNDSETGSGNDASSNSTAENAVIKCKD

-220 RANGKNG
+220 QANGKNG

-247 TLTIDAPVNDA
+247 TLTINAPVNDA

-328 INAANSDQPNGDFQI
+328 INAADSDQPNGDFQI

-456 EAMCSASYIIFSSP
+456 EAICSASYIIFSSP
-470 DLTESASCTLPPK
+470 DLTESASCTLSSEDTETTSSA
-483 IRKQQAPHSPDPFP
+483 QSG
-497 PEWDEEAASRALEI
+497 SI
-511 SKKLTAKGLR
+511 STRMGRRGGSKGLGDFKNIDGQR
-521 ENVRRAILP
+521 PEGKRPEGNPPSGEGNGQQPGGNPPSGENNEQPEGNP
-530 PGKGTDSSLA
+530 PTEEGNEQPDSFQTDQA
-540 TILPQGKTMNSPKE
+540 TAE
-554 IPQPKKEMNSPTAPK
+554 
-569 PIRQLQNDRKSG
+569 
-581 WNPKTRVE
+581 
-589 AIVLL
+589 
-594 PPLFHHYGKMPLVI
+594 
-608 ITKRAA
+608 
-614 AFRQLLSDIRFSIA
+614 
-628 FCDSTLKLYL
+628 
-638 YASYAINHQ
+638 

>member
-1 MKKITSRF
+1 MKKITGRF

-29 SMAGS
+29 SMSGS
-34 QGASASQNASKSQNA
+34 QGTSASQNASKSQNA

-87 SAENGISIRFSND
+87 SAENGISIRFSNA

-135 VKVQKGTTGVVL
+135 VKVQKGTTGVAL

-157 TTAPL
+157 TTAP
-162 ICAKSTE
+162 IMCAKSTE

-182 SDTEANN
+182 SDTAANN

-206 GSQVVLCGTGELIL
+206 GSQVVLCGTGELFL
-220 RANGKNG
+220 QANGRNG
-227 IKSGASTETE
+227 IKSGASTGTE

-328 INAANSDQPNGDFQI
+328 INAADSNQPNGDFQI

-398 VLAAGESSGMGIHL
+398 VLAAGESSGIGIHL

-456 EAMCSASYIIFSSP
+456 EAMCSVSYIIFSSP
-470 DLTESASCTLPPK
+470 DLTESASCTLSSEDTETTSSA
-483 IRKQQAPHSPDPFP
+483 QSG
-497 PEWDEEAASRALEI
+497 SI
-511 SKKLTAKGLR
+511 STGMGRRGGSKGLEDFKKIDGQR
-521 ENVRRAILP
+521 PEGKRSEGNPPSGERNGQQPGGNPPSGENNEQP
-530 PGKGTDSSLA
+530 EGNPQTEEGNEQPDSSQIDQA
-540 TILPQGKTMNSPKE
+540 TSK
-554 IPQPKKEMNSPTAPK
+554 
-569 PIRQLQNDRKSG
+569 
-581 WNPKTRVE
+581 
-589 AIVLL
+589 
-594 PPLFHHYGKMPLVI
+594 
-608 ITKRAA
+608 
-614 AFRQLLSDIRFSIA
+614 
-628 FCDSTLKLYL
+628 
-638 YASYAINHQ
+638 

>member
-1 MKKITSRF
+1 MKKINGRF

-29 SMAGS
+29 SMSGS
-34 QGASASQNASKSQNA
+34 QGASASQ
-49 SESQDASA
+49 D
-57 SAKTDAASDAKD
+57 
-69 SASDASAS
+69 AS
-77 GAAVSGTSAD
+77 GAAKTDSASAD
-87 SAENGISIRFSND
+87 SAKDGVSISFSND
-100 GITAANDSGL
+100 GITAADDSGL

-118 ITAAGTYL
+118 ITASGTYL

-157 TTAPL
+157 TTAPI

-182 SDTEANN
+182 SDTETTN
-189 DGSEDSNT
+189 DASSNSAA

-328 INAANSDQPNGDFQI
+328 INAADSDQPNGDFQI
-343 NITGGSITASTSN
+343 NITGGKITASASD

-366 IISGGSVAVWT
+366 TISGGSVAVWT

-433 TALLTNGS
+433 TALLTKES

-456 EAMCSASYIIFSSP
+456 EAMCSASYILFSSP
-470 DLTESASCTLPPK
+470 DLTESASCSLSSGDTETTSSA
-483 IRKQQAPHSPDPFP
+483 QSG
-497 PEWDEEAASRALEI
+497 SI
-511 SKKLTAKGLR
+511 STGMG
-521 ENVRRAILP
+521 
-530 PGKGTDSSLA
+530 GKGGFGGFGDFKDFEGQRPEGERPEGNPPSGEGNGQQPGGNPPSGENNEQQPGGNPPSGKSNEQPESPQTDQTTS
-540 TILPQGKTMNSPKE
+540 K
-554 IPQPKKEMNSPTAPK
+554 
-569 PIRQLQNDRKSG
+569 
-581 WNPKTRVE
+581 
-589 AIVLL
+589 
-594 PPLFHHYGKMPLVI
+594 
-608 ITKRAA
+608 
-614 AFRQLLSDIRFSIA
+614 
-628 FCDSTLKLYL
+628 
-638 YASYAINHQ
+638 

>member
-1 MKKITSRF
+1 MKKINGRF
-9 ASVLTRTL
+9 TSVLTRTL

-29 SMAGS
+29 SMSGS
-34 QGASASQNASKSQNA
+34 QGASASQNAS
-49 SESQDASA
+49 ESQ
-57 SAKTDAASDAKD
+57 
-69 SASDASAS
+69 DASAS

-100 GITAANDSGL
+100 GITAADDSGL

-135 VKVQKGTTGVVL
+135 VKVQKGTTGVAL

-169 VTIEAAAGTVNTL
+169 VTIEAATETVNTL

-189 DGSEDSNT
+189 DGSNDSNT

-220 RANGKNG
+220 QANGKNG

-309 GTVVNIFSGD
+309 GTFVNIFSGD

-328 INAANSDQPNGDFQI
+328 INTADSDQPNGDFQI

-412 EASQPCVIF
+412 EASQPCAIF

-456 EAMCSASYIIFSSP
+456 EAICSASYIIFSSP
-470 DLTESASCTLPPK
+470 DLTESGSCTLSSEDTETTSSA
-483 IRKQQAPHSPDPFP
+483 QSG
-497 PEWDEEAASRALEI
+497 SI
-511 SKKLTAKGLR
+511 STGMGRRGGSKGL
-521 ENVRRAILP
+521 E
-530 PGKGTDSSLA
+530 DF
-540 TILPQGKTMNSPKE
+540 
-554 IPQPKKEMNSPTAPK
+554 KKN
-569 PIRQLQNDRKSG
+569 
-581 WNPKTRVE
+581 
-589 AIVLL
+589 
-594 PPLFHHYGKMPLVI
+594 
-608 ITKRAA
+608 
-614 AFRQLLSDIRFSIA
+614 
-628 FCDSTLKLYL
+628 
-638 YASYAINHQ
+638 

>member
-1 MKKITSRF
+1 MKKINGRF

-29 SMAGS
+29 SMSGS
-34 QGASASQNASKSQNA
+34 QGASASQNA

-57 SAKTDAASDAKD
+57 SSKTDAASDAKD
-69 SASDASAS
+69 SASDVSAS

-100 GITAANDSGL
+100 GITAADDSGL

-135 VKVQKGTTGVVL
+135 VKVQKGTTGVAL

-169 VTIEAAAGTVNTL
+169 VTIEAAAGTINML

-220 RANGKNG
+220 QANGRNG

-328 INAANSDQPNGDFQI
+328 INAADSDQPNGDFQI
-343 NITGGSITASTSN
+343 DITGGSITASASN

-421 SGDSSEGGGFRQ
+421 SGDSSESGGFRQ

-456 EAMCSASYIIFSSP
+456 EAICSASYIIFSSP
-470 DLTESASCTLPPK
+470 DLTESGSCTLSSEDTETTSSAQSGSISTGMGRRGGSRGLEDFKKIDGQRPEGERPEGNPPSGE
-483 IRKQQAPHSPDPFP
+483 RNGQQPGGNP
-497 PEWDEEAASRALEI
+497 PSGENNEQPEGNPPTEEGNEQ
-511 SKKLTAKGLR
+511 
-521 ENVRRAILP
+521 P
-530 PGKGTDSSLA
+530 DSSQIDQA
-540 TILPQGKTMNSPKE
+540 TSK
-554 IPQPKKEMNSPTAPK
+554 
-569 PIRQLQNDRKSG
+569 
-581 WNPKTRVE
+581 
-589 AIVLL
+589 
-594 PPLFHHYGKMPLVI
+594 
-608 ITKRAA
+608 
-614 AFRQLLSDIRFSIA
+614 
-628 FCDSTLKLYL
+628 
-638 YASYAINHQ
+638 

>member
-1 MKKITSRF
+1 MKKTNGRF
-9 ASVLTRTL
+9 ASVLTRML
-17 TAALILN
+17 TSVLILN

-29 SMAGS
+29 SLSGS
-34 QGASASQNASKSQNA
+34 QGASASQNASESQN
-49 SESQDASA
+49 ASA
-57 SAKTDAASDAKD
+57 SAKTNAASDAKN

-77 GAAVSGTSAD
+77 GAAED
-87 SAENGISIRFSND
+87 SAEDGVSISFSND
-100 GITAANDSGL
+100 GITAADSSGL

-118 ITAAGTYL
+118 ITASGTYL

-157 TTAPL
+157 TTAPI

-189 DGSEDSNT
+189 DGSDNSNTEANNDGSDDSNT
-197 ENAVIKCKD
+197 EANNDGSDDSSTENNNAEGSDSETVTSSDASTNSAAENAVIKCKD

-227 IKSGASTETE
+227 IKSGASTKTE

-284 GELNIGADGTDGPS
+284 GELNIGADETDGPS

-304 YEGLE
+304 NEGLE

-328 INAANSDQPNGDFQI
+328 INAADSDQPNGDFQI
-343 NITGGSITASTSN
+343 NITGGKITASASD

-366 IISGGSVAVWT
+366 TISGGSVAVWT

-421 SGDSSEGGGFRQ
+421 SGDSSEDGGFRQ
-433 TALLTNGS
+433 TALLTKES

-470 DLTESASCTLPPK
+470 DLTESASCSLSSGDTETASSAQSGSISTGMGGRGGFGGFGDFKGFDGQRPEGERPEGNPPSGEGNG
-483 IRKQQAPHSPDPFP
+483 QQPGGNP
-497 PEWDEEAASRALEI
+497 PSGKSTEQPEGNPPAGDENEQTEGPQTDQTT
-511 SKKLTAKGLR
+511 SK
-521 ENVRRAILP
+521 
-530 PGKGTDSSLA
+530 
-540 TILPQGKTMNSPKE
+540 
-554 IPQPKKEMNSPTAPK
+554 
-569 PIRQLQNDRKSG
+569 
-581 WNPKTRVE
+581 
-589 AIVLL
+589 
-594 PPLFHHYGKMPLVI
+594 
-608 ITKRAA
+608 
-614 AFRQLLSDIRFSIA
+614 
-628 FCDSTLKLYL
+628 
-638 YASYAINHQ
+638 

>member
-1 MKKITSRF
+1 MKKINGRF
-9 ASVLTRTL
+9 TSVLTRTL

-29 SMAGS
+29 SMSGS
-34 QGASASQNASKSQNA
+34 QGTSASQNASESQDASKSQNA

-87 SAENGISIRFSND
+87 SAEDGISIRFSND
-100 GITAANDSGL
+100 GITAAGDSGL

-157 TTAPL
+157 TTAPM

-189 DGSEDSNT
+189 DGSNDSNT
-197 ENAVIKCKD
+197 KNNNAEGNDSETESGNDASSNSTAENAVIKCKD

-220 RANGKNG
+220 QANGRNG

-328 INAANSDQPNGDFQI
+328 INAADSDQPNGDFQI

-456 EAMCSASYIIFSSP
+456 EAICSASYIIFSSP
-470 DLTESASCTLPPK
+470 DLTESASCTLSSEDTETTSSA
-483 IRKQQAPHSPDPFP
+483 QSG
-497 PEWDEEAASRALEI
+497 SI
-511 SKKLTAKGLR
+511 STGMGRRGGSKGLEDFKKIDGQR
-521 ENVRRAILP
+521 PEGKRSEGNPPSGERNGQQPGGNPPSGENNEQPEGNP
-530 PGKGTDSSLA
+530 PTEEGNEQPDSSQIDQA
-540 TILPQGKTMNSPKE
+540 TSK
-554 IPQPKKEMNSPTAPK
+554 
-569 PIRQLQNDRKSG
+569 
-581 WNPKTRVE
+581 
-589 AIVLL
+589 
-594 PPLFHHYGKMPLVI
+594 
-608 ITKRAA
+608 
-614 AFRQLLSDIRFSIA
+614 
-628 FCDSTLKLYL
+628 
-638 YASYAINHQ
+638 

>member
-1 MKKITSRF
+1 MKKINGRF

-29 SMAGS
+29 SMSGS
-34 QGASASQNASKSQNA
+34 QGTSASQNA
-49 SESQDASA
+49 SESQNAST
-57 SAKTDAASDAKD
+57 SAKTDSASDAKD

-87 SAENGISIRFSND
+87 SAEDGISIRFSND
-100 GITAANDSGL
+100 GITAADDSGL

-135 VKVQKGTTGVVL
+135 VKVQKGTTGVAL

-169 VTIEAAAGTVNTL
+169 VTIEAAAGTINTL

-189 DGSEDSNT
+189 DGDNDSNT
-197 ENAVIKCKD
+197 ENNNAEGNDSETESGNDASSNSTAENAVIKCKD

-220 RANGKNG
+220 QANGKNG

-328 INAANSDQPNGDFQI
+328 INAADSDQPNGDFQI
-343 NITGGSITASTSN
+343 NITGGSITASASN

-456 EAMCSASYIIFSSP
+456 EAICSASYIIFSSP
-470 DLTESASCTLPPK
+470 DLTESASCTLSSEDTETTSSA
-483 IRKQQAPHSPDPFP
+483 QSG
-497 PEWDEEAASRALEI
+497 SI
-511 SKKLTAKGLR
+511 STGMGRRGGSKGLEDFKKIDGQR
-521 ENVRRAILP
+521 PEGKRPEGNPPSGERNGQQPGGNPPSGENNEQPEGNP
-530 PGKGTDSSLA
+530 PTEEGNEQPDSSQIDQA
-540 TILPQGKTMNSPKE
+540 TSK
-554 IPQPKKEMNSPTAPK
+554 
-569 PIRQLQNDRKSG
+569 
-581 WNPKTRVE
+581 
-589 AIVLL
+589 
-594 PPLFHHYGKMPLVI
+594 
-608 ITKRAA
+608 
-614 AFRQLLSDIRFSIA
+614 
-628 FCDSTLKLYL
+628 
-638 YASYAINHQ
+638 

>member
-1 MKKITSRF
+1 MKKINVRF

-17 TAALILN
+17 AAALILN

-29 SMAGS
+29 SMSGS
-34 QGASASQNASKSQNA
+34 QGASASQ
-49 SESQDASA
+49 DASGA
-57 SAKTDAASDAKD
+57 AKTDAASNAED

-77 GAAVSGTSAD
+77 GSAAD
-87 SAENGISIRFSND
+87 SAKDGVSISFSND
-100 GITAANDSGL
+100 GITAADDSGL

-135 VKVQKGTTGVVL
+135 VKVQKSTTGVVL

-157 TTAPL
+157 TTAPI

-169 VTIEAAAGTVNTL
+169 VTIEAAVGTVNTL

-189 DGSEDSNT
+189 DGSDDSNT
-197 ENAVIKCKD
+197 EANNDGSDDSNTENNNAEGSDSETVTTNDASSNSAAENAVIKCKD

-220 RANGKNG
+220 QANGKNG

-328 INAANSDQPNGDFQI
+328 INAADSDQPNGDFQI
-343 NITGGSITASTSN
+343 NITGGKITASASD

-366 IISGGSVAVWT
+366 TISGGSVAVWT

-433 TALLTNGS
+433 TALLTKES

-456 EAMCSASYIIFSSP
+456 EAMCNASYIIFSSP
-470 DLTESASCTLPPK
+470 DLTESASCTLSSEDTETTSSA
-483 IRKQQAPHSPDPFP
+483 QSG
-497 PEWDEEAASRALEI
+497 SI
-511 SKKLTAKGLR
+511 STGMG
-521 ENVRRAILP
+521 
-530 PGKGTDSSLA
+530 GKGGFGDFKDFEGQRPEGERPEGNPPSGEGNGQQPGGNPPSGKSNEQPEGNPPAGDENEQTEGPQTDQTTS
-540 TILPQGKTMNSPKE
+540 K
-554 IPQPKKEMNSPTAPK
+554 
-569 PIRQLQNDRKSG
+569 
-581 WNPKTRVE
+581 
-589 AIVLL
+589 
-594 PPLFHHYGKMPLVI
+594 
-608 ITKRAA
+608 
-614 AFRQLLSDIRFSIA
+614 
-628 FCDSTLKLYL
+628 
-638 YASYAINHQ
+638 

>member
-1 MKKITSRF
+1 MKKITGRF

-29 SMAGS
+29 SMSES
-34 QGASASQNASKSQNA
+34 QGASASQNASESQNASKSQNA

-69 SASDASAS
+69 SASDVSAS
-77 GAAVSGTSAD
+77 VAAVSGTSAD
-87 SAENGISIRFSND
+87 SAEDGISIRFSND
-100 GITAANDSGL
+100 GITAADDSGL

-135 VKVQKGTTGVVL
+135 VKVQKGTTGVAL

-220 RANGKNG
+220 QANGKNG

-298 ISITSC
+298 ISVTSC

-309 GTVVNIFSGD
+309 GTVVNFFSGD
-319 IDLQSTDDC
+319 IDLHSTDDC
-328 INAANSDQPNGDFQI
+328 INAADSDQPNGDFQI

-456 EAMCSASYIIFSSP
+456 EAICSASYIIFSSP
-470 DLTESASCTLPPK
+470 DLTESGSCTLSSEDTETTSSAQSGSISTGMGRRGGSKDLEDFKKIDGQRPEGKRSEGNPPSGE
-483 IRKQQAPHSPDPFP
+483 RNGQQPGGNP
-497 PEWDEEAASRALEI
+497 PSGENNEQPEGNPPTEEGNEQ
-511 SKKLTAKGLR
+511 
-521 ENVRRAILP
+521 P
-530 PGKGTDSSLA
+530 DSSQIDQA
-540 TILPQGKTMNSPKE
+540 TSK
-554 IPQPKKEMNSPTAPK
+554 
-569 PIRQLQNDRKSG
+569 
-581 WNPKTRVE
+581 
-589 AIVLL
+589 
-594 PPLFHHYGKMPLVI
+594 
-608 ITKRAA
+608 
-614 AFRQLLSDIRFSIA
+614 
-628 FCDSTLKLYL
+628 
-638 YASYAINHQ
+638 

>member
-1 MKKITSRF
+1 MKKTNGRF
-9 ASVLTRTL
+9 ASALTRTL
-17 TAALILN
+17 AAALILN

-29 SMAGS
+29 SMSGS
-34 QGASASQNASKSQNA
+34 QGASASQDA
-49 SESQDASA
+49 SESQNASA
-57 SAKTDAASDAKD
+57 SAKTNAASDAKD

-77 GAAVSGTSAD
+77 GSAAD
-87 SAENGISIRFSND
+87 SAKDGVSISFSND
-100 GITAANDSGL
+100 GITAADDSGL

-118 ITAAGTYL
+118 ITASGTYL
-126 LSGSCEDGS
+126 LSGICEDGS

-157 TTAPL
+157 TTAPI

-169 VTIEAAAGTVNTL
+169 VTIEVAAGTVNTL

-189 DGSEDSNT
+189 DGSDDSNT
-197 ENAVIKCKD
+197 ENNNADGSDSETVTTNDASSNSAAENAVIKCKD

-247 TLTIDAPVNDA
+247 TLTVDAPVNDA

-343 NITGGSITASTSN
+343 NITGGKITASASD

-366 IISGGSVAVWT
+366 TISGGSVAVWT

-421 SGDSSEGGGFRQ
+421 SGDSSEDGGFRQ
-433 TALLTNGS
+433 TALLTKGS

-470 DLTESASCTLPPK
+470 DLTESASCSLSSGDTETTSSAQSGSISTGMGGKGGFGGFGDFKGFDGQRPEGERPEGNPPSGEGNG
-483 IRKQQAPHSPDPFP
+483 QQPGGNPPSGEGNGQQPGGNPPSEESNEQSDSPQTDQT
-497 PEWDEEAASRALEI
+497 
-511 SKKLTAKGLR
+511 TAK
-521 ENVRRAILP
+521 
-530 PGKGTDSSLA
+530 
-540 TILPQGKTMNSPKE
+540 
-554 IPQPKKEMNSPTAPK
+554 
-569 PIRQLQNDRKSG
+569 
-581 WNPKTRVE
+581 
-589 AIVLL
+589 
-594 PPLFHHYGKMPLVI
+594 
-608 ITKRAA
+608 
-614 AFRQLLSDIRFSIA
+614 
-628 FCDSTLKLYL
+628 
-638 YASYAINHQ
+638 

>member
-1 MKKITSRF
+1 MKKTNGRF

-29 SMAGS
+29 SMSGS
-34 QGASASQNASKSQNA
+34 QGASASQDA
-49 SESQDASA
+49 SESQNASA

-69 SASDASAS
+69 SDSNASA
-77 GAAVSGTSAD
+77 SGTSAD
-87 SAENGISIRFSND
+87 SAKDGVSISFSND
-100 GITAANDSGL
+100 GITAADSPGL

-118 ITAAGTYL
+118 ITASGTYL

-157 TTAPL
+157 TTAPI

-189 DGSEDSNT
+189 DGSDDSSTENNNAEGSDSET
-197 ENAVIKCKD
+197 VTTDASSNSAAENAVIKCKD

-328 INAANSDQPNGDFQI
+328 INAADSDQPNGDFQI
-343 NITGGSITASTSN
+343 NITGGKITASASD

-366 IISGGSVAVWT
+366 TISGGSVAVWT
-377 ANAADNEPLDADG
+377 ANAADNEPLDADC

-433 TALLTNGS
+433 TALLTKES

-470 DLTESASCTLPPK
+470 DLTESASCTLSSGDTETTSSA
-483 IRKQQAPHSPDPFP
+483 QSG
-497 PEWDEEAASRALEI
+497 SI
-511 SKKLTAKGLR
+511 STGMG
-521 ENVRRAILP
+521 
-530 PGKGTDSSLA
+530 GKGGFGGFGDFKGFDGQRPEGERPEGNPPSGEGNGQQPGGNPPSGENNEQQPGGNPPSGKSNEQPEGPQTDQTTS
-540 TILPQGKTMNSPKE
+540 K
-554 IPQPKKEMNSPTAPK
+554 
-569 PIRQLQNDRKSG
+569 
-581 WNPKTRVE
+581 
-589 AIVLL
+589 
-594 PPLFHHYGKMPLVI
+594 
-608 ITKRAA
+608 
-614 AFRQLLSDIRFSIA
+614 
-628 FCDSTLKLYL
+628 
-638 YASYAINHQ
+638 

>member
-1 MKKITSRF
+1 MKKINGRF

-29 SMAGS
+29 SMSGS
-34 QGASASQNASKSQNA
+34 QGASASQNAS
-49 SESQDASA
+49 ESQDASGA
-57 SAKTDAASDAKD
+57 AKTYSASDAKD

-77 GAAVSGTSAD
+77 GAAVSGASAD
-87 SAENGISIRFSND
+87 SAEDGISIRFTND
-100 GITAANDSGL
+100 GITAAGDSGL

-157 TTAPL
+157 TTAPM

-220 RANGKNG
+220 QANGKNG

-298 ISITSC
+298 ISVTSC

-319 IDLQSTDDC
+319 IDLHSTDDC
-328 INAANSDQPNGDFQI
+328 INAADSDQPNGDFQI

-456 EAMCSASYIIFSSP
+456 EAICSASYIIFSSP
-470 DLTESASCTLPPK
+470 DLTESASCTLSSEDTETTSSAQSGSISTGMGRRGGSKDLEDFKKIDGQRPEGKRSEGNPPSGE
-483 IRKQQAPHSPDPFP
+483 RNGQQPGGNP
-497 PEWDEEAASRALEI
+497 PSGENNEQPEGNPPTEEGNEQ
-511 SKKLTAKGLR
+511 
-521 ENVRRAILP
+521 P
-530 PGKGTDSSLA
+530 DSSQIDQA
-540 TILPQGKTMNSPKE
+540 TS
-554 IPQPKKEMNSPTAPK
+554 
-569 PIRQLQNDRKSG
+569 R
-581 WNPKTRVE
+581 
-589 AIVLL
+589 
-594 PPLFHHYGKMPLVI
+594 
-608 ITKRAA
+608 
-614 AFRQLLSDIRFSIA
+614 
-628 FCDSTLKLYL
+628 
-638 YASYAINHQ
+638 

>member
-1 MKKITSRF
+1 MKKTNGRF
-9 ASVLTRTL
+9 ASALTRTL

-29 SMAGS
+29 SMSGS
-34 QGASASQNASKSQNA
+34 QGASASQDA
-49 SESQDASA
+49 SESQNASA
-57 SAKTDAASDAKD
+57 SAKTNAASDAKD

-77 GAAVSGTSAD
+77 RATVSGTSAD
-87 SAENGISIRFSND
+87 SAEDGVSISFSND
-100 GITAANDSGL
+100 GITAADSPGL
-110 SIDGTSLT
+110 SIDGTFLT
-118 ITAAGTYL
+118 ITASGTYL

-157 TTAPL
+157 TTAPI

-189 DGSEDSNT
+189 DGSDDSDTEANNDGSDDSNT
-197 ENAVIKCKD
+197 ENNNAEGSDSETVTTNDASTNSAAENAVIKCKD

-220 RANGKNG
+220 QANGKNG
-227 IKSGASTETE
+227 IKSGASTGTE

-247 TLTIDAPVNDA
+247 TLTINAPVNDA

-328 INAANSDQPNGDFQI
+328 INAADSDQPNGDFQI

-421 SGDSSEGGGFRQ
+421 SGDSSKGGGFRQ

-456 EAMCSASYIIFSSP
+456 EAICSASYIIFSSP
-470 DLTESASCTLPPK
+470 DLTESASCTLSSEDTETTSSA
-483 IRKQQAPHSPDPFP
+483 QSG
-497 PEWDEEAASRALEI
+497 SI
-511 SKKLTAKGLR
+511 STRMGRRGGSKGLGDFKNIDGQR
-521 ENVRRAILP
+521 PEGKRPEGNPPSGEGNGQQPGGNPPSGENNEQPEGNP
-530 PGKGTDSSLA
+530 PTEEGNEQPDSFQTDQA
-540 TILPQGKTMNSPKE
+540 TAE
-554 IPQPKKEMNSPTAPK
+554 
-569 PIRQLQNDRKSG
+569 
-581 WNPKTRVE
+581 
-589 AIVLL
+589 
-594 PPLFHHYGKMPLVI
+594 
-608 ITKRAA
+608 
-614 AFRQLLSDIRFSIA
+614 
-628 FCDSTLKLYL
+628 
-638 YASYAINHQ
+638 

>member
-1 MKKITSRF
+1 MKKTNGRF

-17 TAALILN
+17 AAALILN

-29 SMAGS
+29 SMSGS
-34 QGASASQNASKSQNA
+34 QGASASQ
-49 SESQDASA
+49 D
-57 SAKTDAASDAKD
+57 
-69 SASDASAS
+69 AS
-77 GAAVSGTSAD
+77 GAAKTDSASAD
-87 SAENGISIRFSND
+87 SAKDGVSISFSND
-100 GITAANDSGL
+100 GITAADSPGL

-135 VKVQKGTTGVVL
+135 VKVQKGTNGVVL

-157 TTAPL
+157 TTAPI

-189 DGSEDSNT
+189 DGSDDSNT
-197 ENAVIKCKD
+197 ENNNVEGSDSETVTTNDVSTNSAAENAVIKCKD

-284 GELNIGADGTDGPS
+284 GDLNIGADGTDGPS

-328 INAANSDQPNGDFQI
+328 INAADSDQPNRDFQI
-343 NITGGSITASTSN
+343 NITGGKITASASD

-366 IISGGSVAVWT
+366 TISGGSVAVWT

-433 TALLTNGS
+433 TALLTKES

-470 DLTESASCTLPPK
+470 DLTESASCSLSSGDTETTSSAQSGSISTGMGGRGGFKGFGDFKGFDGQRPEGERPEGNPPSGEGNG
-483 IRKQQAPHSPDPFP
+483 QQPGGNP
-497 PEWDEEAASRALEI
+497 PSGKSNEQPGGSQTDQTAS
-511 SKKLTAKGLR
+511 K
-521 ENVRRAILP
+521 
-530 PGKGTDSSLA
+530 
-540 TILPQGKTMNSPKE
+540 
-554 IPQPKKEMNSPTAPK
+554 
-569 PIRQLQNDRKSG
+569 
-581 WNPKTRVE
+581 
-589 AIVLL
+589 
-594 PPLFHHYGKMPLVI
+594 
-608 ITKRAA
+608 
-614 AFRQLLSDIRFSIA
+614 
-628 FCDSTLKLYL
+628 
-638 YASYAINHQ
+638 

>member
-1 MKKITSRF
+1 MKKINGRF

-29 SMAGS
+29 SMSGS
-34 QGASASQNASKSQNA
+34 QGTSASQNASESQNV

-69 SASDASAS
+69 SASDVSAS

-100 GITAANDSGL
+100 GITAADDSGL

-135 VKVQKGTTGVVL
+135 VKVQKGTTGVAL

-169 VTIEAAAGTVNTL
+169 VTIEAAAGTINML

-206 GSQVVLCGTGELIL
+206 GSQVVLCGTGGLVL
-220 RANGKNG
+220 QANGRNG
-227 IKSGASTETE
+227 IKSGASTGTE

-328 INAANSDQPNGDFQI
+328 INAADSNQPNRDFQI

-441 SFSILSDDQTTLYSA
+441 SFSILPDDQTTLYSA

-470 DLTESASCTLPPK
+470 DLTESGSCTLSSEDTETTSSAQSGSVSTGMRGRGGFKGFEDFKKIDGQRPERERPEGNPPSGE
-483 IRKQQAPHSPDPFP
+483 RNGQQPGGNP
-497 PEWDEEAASRALEI
+497 PSGENNEQPKGNPPTEEGNEQ
-511 SKKLTAKGLR
+511 
-521 ENVRRAILP
+521 P
-530 PGKGTDSSLA
+530 DSSQIDQA
-540 TILPQGKTMNSPKE
+540 TSK
-554 IPQPKKEMNSPTAPK
+554 
-569 PIRQLQNDRKSG
+569 
-581 WNPKTRVE
+581 
-589 AIVLL
+589 
-594 PPLFHHYGKMPLVI
+594 
-608 ITKRAA
+608 
-614 AFRQLLSDIRFSIA
+614 
-628 FCDSTLKLYL
+628 
-638 YASYAINHQ
+638 